1 MIKRLL
7 TALLFIP
14 FCTFAQAPK
23 YSNEFLQIGVGARAF
38 GMGGSV
44 AASVSDV
51 NAAYWNP
58 AGLVNM
64 QSDHQLSLMH
74 SEYFAGVAKY
84 DYAAFA
90 TFVADKT
97 AVVSASFIRFGVDDI
112 PDTNELID
120 ADGNINY
127 DRVKSFSA
135 ADYAFLFSYA
145 RNSKKFIN
153 LSYGANVK
161 IVHRTV
167 GDYGKS
173 YGFGIDVG
181 AKYKFK
187 NFTFA
192 AVGRDIT
199 TTFNAWSY
207 NADKFSTIYQA
218 TGNAIPQNNNEITL
232 PRFILGVAHYAKI
245 GQNFGLTTET
255 NFNLTT
261 DGKRN
266 VLIATNPI
274 SFDPTL
280 GFEGDFK
287 KLVFLRAGINNI
299 QKTTNFNGNKN
310 IEFQPNLGLGLKIKS
325 FSIDYALTNI
335 GGQSTAVYS
344 NIFSLRLDFNKK

>member
-1 MIKRLL
+1 MIKRLIIS
-7 TALLFIP
+7 LFFFP
-14 FCTFAQAPK
+14 MLSQAQAPK

-44 AASVSDV
+44 AASVNDV

-74 SEYFAGVAKY
+74 SEYFGGVAKY

-127 DRVKSFSA
+127 ARVKSFSA

-145 RNSKKFIN
+145 RKSKKIEN

-161 IVHRTV
+161 IVHRLV
-167 GDYGKS
+167 GQFGKS
-173 YGFGIDVG
+173 YGFGVDIG
-181 AKYKFK
+181 AQYKVNK
-187 NFTFA
+187 FTFA

-207 NADKFSTIYQA
+207 NPDKFSSIYQA
-218 TGNAIPQNNNEITL
+218 TGNNIPQNNNEITL
-232 PRFILGVAHYAKI
+232 PRFILGAAYYSQI
-245 GQNFGLTTET
+245 GQHFGLTTET

-266 VLIATNPI
+266 VLLAANPI
-274 SFDPTL
+274 SLDPTL
-280 GFEGDFK
+280 GFEGNYK
-287 KLVFLRAGINNI
+287 QLVFLRAGINNI
-299 QKTTNFNGNKN
+299 QKITDFNGSKKF
-310 IEFQPNLGLGLKIKS
+310 EFQPNLGVGIKIKS

-344 NIFSLRLDFNKK
+344 NIFSLRLDFNRK